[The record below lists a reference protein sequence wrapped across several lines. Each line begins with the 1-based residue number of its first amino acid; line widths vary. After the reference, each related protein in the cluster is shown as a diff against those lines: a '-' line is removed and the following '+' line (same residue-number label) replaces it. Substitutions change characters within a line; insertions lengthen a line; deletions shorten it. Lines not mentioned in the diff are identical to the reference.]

1 MKVTILGSGAYGIAL
16 ALMFN
21 ENKCDITLWEK
32 FEEHAKQLR
41 ETRINDRVLPNVLIP
56 KNIKITSD
64 LEESIKNSELIV
76 IAIPAGFVDEVAAEL
91 SKYIKKGQHIC
102 IATKGI
108 EQDTC
113 LFLYDVISSNIKT
126 NNIAIISGGTFAID
140 IVKKVPVGLSI
151 ATKSS
156 YAKNIVIITP
166 IIIEFL

>member
-56 KNIKITSD
+56 KNIKIMSD

-102 IATKGI
+102 ISKI
-108 EQDTC
+108 YKNKEHR
-113 LFLYDVISSNIKT
+113 
-126 NNIAIISGGTFAID
+126 
-140 IVKKVPVGLSI
+140 
-151 ATKSS
+151 S
-156 YAKNIVIITP
+156 YFWP
-166 IIIEFL
+166 FFCSRYS